1 MMMQMLGSVAEFERA
16 MLRERT
22 KLGLARARAAG
33 RKGGATFKLT
43 PAQQKEAFAMVDAGS
58 NSD

>member
-1 MMMQMLGSVAEFERA
+1 MQMLGSFAEFEHA

-33 RKGGATFKLT
+33 RKGGARNT
-43 PAQQKEAFAMVDAGS
+43 PARPARGKSAFQFLKGVQKVD
-58 NSD
+58 